1 MDLPYESDLTDEQWE
16 LVSPS
21 LAPSKRARPRLY
33 GERDLLN
40 AIFYVL
46 RAGCQWRMVPHE
58 YPQWQSVYH
67 HFKRWQRLG
76 AFDRM
81 LEALL
86 PLTRKKGGLD
96 EHPSAVLI
104 DSRSVKSA
112 HGGERTGI
120 DGNKKIRGRKH
131 QIAADSQG
139 ILLAME
145 VHAANESD
153 SKACLKLILSV
164 KKQHPNLC

>member
-67 HFKRWQRLG
+67 HFKRWHRLG

-86 PLTRKKGGLD
+86 PLTRKKGGSRNTLT
-96 EHPSAVLI
+96 HCLSTLYPLNRPIAVKRPASMAI
-104 DSRSVKSA
+104 RKSVA
-112 HGGERTGI
+112 
-120 DGNKKIRGRKH
+120 
-131 QIAADSQG
+131 
-139 ILLAME
+139 
-145 VHAANESD
+145 ESI
-153 SKACLKLILSV
+153 K
-164 KKQHPNLC
+164 